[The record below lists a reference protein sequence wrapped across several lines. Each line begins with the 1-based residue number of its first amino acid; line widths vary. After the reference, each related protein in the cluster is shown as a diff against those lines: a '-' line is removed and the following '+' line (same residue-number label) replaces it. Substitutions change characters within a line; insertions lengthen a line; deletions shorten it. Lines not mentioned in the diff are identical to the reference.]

1 MEQSLVEEVK
11 EMLSLPG
18 LDPKSYSP
26 LGLAYIGD
34 AIYELI
40 VRTIV
45 ISDGNMSVNRYHK
58 KSSSMVKASAQTR
71 VFEKIEGLL
80 SEEEIAVYKRGR
92 NSKSGTV
99 AKHASMMDYRKATG
113 VEALMGYLYLAGR
126 MERIVELLGVGLDL
140 KNQKTD
146 TGEKDES

>member
-1 MEQSLVEEVK
+1 MEQSLVKEIK

-34 AIYELI
+34 AVYELV

-45 ISDGNMSVNRYHK
+45 LSDGNMSVNKYHK
-58 KSSSMVKASAQTR
+58 KSSSMVKASAQTE
-71 VFEKIEGLL
+71 VFEAIEDML
-80 SEEEIAVYKRGR
+80 SEEEMAVYRRGR
-92 NSKSGTV
+92 NSKSGTI

-113 VEALMGYLYLAGR
+113 VEALMGYLYLNGKIDRVIELIGAGYH
-126 MERIVELLGVGLDL
+126 L
-140 KNQKTD
+140 KNENKIAGD
-146 TGEKDES
+146 KDES